1 MASLEQDRGNEVVY
15 RSSVAMKDVAQQMRS
30 TTEEQARGS
39 GRIRESAESVR
50 EAVEQINGALQEQTA
65 ACRSAVEFLEAMHAR
80 TETNEDAVKRLDRV
94 AEDLIRQAEQLREDV
109 QSFQI

>member
-1 MASLEQDRGNEVVY
+1 MASAEQDRGNEVVH

-39 GRIRESAESVR
+39 GRIRESVESVR
-50 EAVEQINGALQEQTA
+50 EAVEQINNALQEQTA
-65 ACRSAVEFLEAMHAR
+65 ACRSAVEFLEAMHGR
-80 TETNEDAVKRLDRV
+80 TETNEEAVKRLDRV